1 MILPTILPTFI
12 HLMIIAKMKTKTELC
27 IEKQTKQKYKTSF
40 KRFKRRVAS
49 TNFRTL
55 KRKRKIARER
65 ARKKFSI

>member
-12 HLMIIAKMKTKTELC
+12 HLMIIAKKKTTELC
-27 IEKQTKQKYKTSF
+27 IEKQTKQKYNTSF